1 MSSIAEMYRT
11 GRKDMAS
18 DDEVNTSQ
26 GLGKLTIVP
35 TDERVSERCCHFA
48 VNHFLCVLHRD
59 VHVAIET

>member
-1 MSSIAEMYRT
+1 
-11 GRKDMAS
+11 MAS